1 MPSATNWSHEYS
13 KSAYLHST
21 QVHQATGF
29 VGQTEQYLFPFLYV
43 YFISLNFFIYLLFV
57 YRSHPVAIE
66 CITLAVGLWDKQM
79 SYSIFTLSP
88 PLLSFFTTPL
98 FTLSSS
104 CLILPTTWGKW
115 TKNKTYGQLW
125 DFRLL
130 QHIIRSEVIV
140 FPHKTCKYENAPSQ
154 FVIHKCNTNESR
166 QKDECVRFGK
176 RRYTPILGEW

>member
-1 MPSATNWSHEYS
+1 MSRAIS
-13 KSAYLHST
+13 
-21 QVHQATGF
+21 G
-29 VGQTEQYLFPFLYV
+29 VGRLLVLYV
-43 YFISLNFFIYLLFV
+43 YFISLNHFFFIYLLFV

-140 FPHKTCKYENAPSQ
+140 LPYIMFVIFFSTWHIFGYNFSPHK
-154 FVIHKCNTNESR
+154 
-166 QKDECVRFGK
+166 K
-176 RRYTPILGEW
+176 RVNCDKTDFTVKQRKSLINWFSNKTG